1 MQPASKSERVEESP
15 ESVDEEEED
24 FDDRKSDDVVNNE
37 DIMTDL
43 MDSNRSFNTR
53 LLKKAEDIIERL
65 QAQPTIPIA
74 VTPTRQLSESPLKQS
89 LVVDTDKRLLTFSGP
104 RNFNNQDK
112 YRIAKSRAETT
123 PKNMLM
129 RGDIIEVRNVDLQD
143 EVHSVKNES
152 SSKRDKRP

>member
-74 VTPTRQLSESPLKQS
+74 VTPTRQLS
-89 LVVDTDKRLLTFSGP
+89 
-104 RNFNNQDK
+104 
-112 YRIAKSRAETT
+112 
-123 PKNMLM
+123 
-129 RGDIIEVRNVDLQD
+129 
-143 EVHSVKNES
+143 
-152 SSKRDKRP
+152 